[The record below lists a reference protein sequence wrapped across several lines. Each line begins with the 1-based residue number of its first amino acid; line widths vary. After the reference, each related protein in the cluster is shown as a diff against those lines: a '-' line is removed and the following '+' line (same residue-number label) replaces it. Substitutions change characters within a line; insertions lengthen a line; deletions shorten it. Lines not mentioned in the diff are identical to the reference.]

1 MTGDGPSKKKKPPRA
16 VTAAQIAI
24 AQNAGAAAFQ
34 EEIKKAIVGPED
46 ATRRPN
52 APPRKRAKTIKDKI
66 SEDTFVGVDGEGKGR
81 NPHLYVM
88 LCAADEYGKNRWSV
102 ENQKGLSTSQCLDF
116 LLELP
121 ASVKCFAFSFNYD
134 LTKIL
139 SDVPNDALYR
149 LVRPELRQRP
159 PGSKVT
165 SPFPVRWTDP
175 QTEKLYYLN
184 LQGSKF
190 TVSVDYVN
198 KKGKRARRNRVVW
211 DTFKFYQSKFTAALR
226 DWRVATASGCDNN
239 KACGAKDCPV
249 CEIEIM
255 KDKRSEFDKLE
266 GDAIRDYCFSECMYL
281 GQLARKLVDAHA
293 DAGLELRNFY
303 GAGSSASAM
312 LEIMGIKEKRREPP
326 DAMKEAVCAA
336 FFGGRFEHSV
346 IGPIEGPVY
355 SFDISSAYPYQ
366 CCFLPCLEH
375 GTWTKTK
382 SRGEMLKARA
392 ALVQYKLAPTGE
404 KLPWA
409 PFPYRDGDGSITFPD
424 KSGGGWVWRDEYL
437 SGEKLFPYVGF
448 RQAWVLESNCKCE
461 PFKQISRWYMNRLRL
476 GKEGAGIALKLG
488 CNSCYGK
495 LAQSVGGTPPFQSWI
510 WAGMITSGCRAQI
523 LDLMALHD
531 DLSNLLSIATDGI
544 YTREDIKTPV
554 PKDTGTMNARRSIPE
569 TEAAQKKGEAC
580 KSCGAI
586 GCDLAHKPLGG
597 WERKVVKKG
606 VFFARPGI
614 YFPLNPT
621 QEELKTVRA
630 RGIGRAAMFEAWRAM
645 VDAFAEGK
653 EQIHIENDKLER
665 FCGMKSQIS
674 VSGVNTPNPVYKR
687 SVSYGR
693 WVPRPTDLSL
703 NPLPKRDGTVIRP
716 PGTAYGILT
725 VRAMDARIPS
735 TPYNRAVGE
744 KALDA
749 QLLKLAELEAM
760 EQPDG
765 GDLEENDLLIDGTDD
780 YFDDV
785 V

>member
-1 MTGDGPSKKKKPPRA
+1 MNGGDNPKKKKPPRA
-16 VTAAQIAI
+16 VTPAQMEIARGRD
-24 AQNAGAAAFQ
+24 AVAFQ
-34 EEIKKAIVGPED
+34 KEIKQAITGPT
-46 ATRRPN
+46 ASASGPS
-52 APPRKRAKTIKDKI
+52 APPRKRVKPVKGRTTDELFA
-66 SEDTFVGVDGEGKGR
+66 GVDGEGKGR

-88 LCAADEYGKNRWSV
+88 LCAADEFGNNRFSV
-102 ENQKGLSTSQCLDF
+102 EDQNGLATSRCLDF

-121 ASVKCFAFSFNYD
+121 SSMKCFAFSFNYD

-139 SDVPNDALYR
+139 ADVPDDALYR
-149 LVRPELRQRP
+149 LVRPEMRQRP

-165 SPFPVRWTDP
+165 SPFPVKWTDP
-175 QTEKLYYLN
+175 KTDKTYYLN
-184 LQGSKF
+184 LQGTKF
-190 TVSVDYVN
+190 SVGVDFVSR
-198 KKGKRARRNRVVW
+198 KGKRGRRTRIVW

-226 DWRVATASGCDNN
+226 DWRVATAETCNNN
-239 KACGAKDCPV
+239 KPCLSKECPV

-255 KDKRSEFDKLE
+255 KDKRSEFDKLND
-266 GDAIRDYCFSECMYL
+266 DAIRDYCFSECMYL
-281 GQLARKLVDAHA
+281 GQLARKLVNAHA
-293 DAGLELRNFY
+293 DAGLELKNFY

-326 DAMKEAVCAA
+326 DAMKEAVCSA

-382 SRGEMLKARA
+382 SRNDMLKARA
-392 ALVQYKLAPTGE
+392 ALVQYRLEKPKE

-409 PFPYRDGDGSITFPD
+409 PFPYRDTDGCITFPD
-424 KSGGGWVWRDEYL
+424 RSGGGWVWRDEYL
-437 SGEKLFPYVGF
+437 SGEKLFPYAKF
-448 RQAWVLESNCKCE
+448 SKAWILNSTCKCR
-461 PFKQISRWYMNRLRL
+461 PFKQISNWYMNRLRL

-523 LDLMALHD
+523 LDMMALHE

-544 YTREDIKTPV
+544 YTREDLKTPA
-554 PKDTGTMNARRSIPE
+554 PKDTGTMNARRSMAE
-569 TEAAQKKGEAC
+569 TEAAKKKGEKC
-580 KSCGAI
+580 SSCGAI

-621 QEELKTVRA
+621 QEELKAVRA

-645 VDAFAEGK
+645 TDAFAEGK

-674 VSGVNTPNPVYKR
+674 ISGANTPKPTFKR
-687 SVSYGR
+687 STNYGR

-703 NPLPKRDGTVIRP
+703 NPMPKREDKIIRP
-716 PGTAYGILT
+716 PGADYGILS
-725 VRAMDARIPS
+725 VRAMDPKIAS
-735 TPYNRAVGE
+735 TPYTRAIGE
-744 KALDA
+744 RSPDAL
-749 QLLKLAELEAM
+749 LLKTAELEAM

-765 GDLEENDLLIDGTDD
+765 GDLEENDLIVDGMDD
-780 YFDDV
+780 YFDD
-785 V
+785 